1 MFRNNG
7 NLTSKLTRKLAL
19 WRNVQSVEMNELGQF
34 PIVETHIKTI
44 WGGIVPQTGQLLSG
58 RAADTSLSRTTHK
71 IIVRYDPSILPS
83 DWFIY
88 GGSRYEILYILDPYL
103 NHERL
108 EIFCEVVM

>member
-19 WRNVQSVEMNELGQF
+19 WRNVKSVEMNELGQF

-88 GGSRYEILYILDPYL
+88 GGSRYEILYILDTYL